1 MLPLLMVCDPECGSY
16 EHCEKHYLTQPHLQL
31 GFMSILQIH
40 VKKECSVL
48 NKHTH
53 LAFIINFGYTI
64 TSFTMI
70 WIDAW

>member
-1 MLPLLMVCDPECGSY
+1 MSVAVTSTVKD
-16 EHCEKHYLTQPHLQL
+16 HYLTPSHLQL
-31 GFMSILQIH
+31 GPMPILQIH
-40 VKKECSVL
+40 AKKECSVL

-64 TSFTMI
+64 AGFTMI